1 MSPSGFVNHR
11 LCTDVAVVRV
21 ANGLMFRNL
30 CNLIHK

>member
-1 MSPSGFVNHR
+1 MFPSGFVD
-11 LCTDVAVVRV
+11 TAVVRV